1 MTKTFL
7 LLLCTLSTTILFGQ
21 DLAPNQLL
29 NKAIAY
35 HDPQGNWDNFKGQLF
50 ITMKTPNNSDRL
62 SEITID
68 LPQQYFKLVA
78 KKDNIITEQI
88 INKGICK
95 LLLNGSETISED
107 ETKKHRLTCERARTM
122 KNYYTYLY
130 GLPMKLKNPG
140 TLLDP
145 KVYRK
150 TFKGKI
156 YEVIKVTYD
165 EAVGKDTWYFYFD
178 PATYALEVYQ
188 FYHDEEKNDGEYIIL
203 TGQEEINAIKMPKTR
218 AWYYNKDDKYLGT
231 DILTKTATLI
241 Q

>member
-1 MTKTFL
+1 MTKAFFL
-7 LLLCTLSTTILFGQ
+7 LFSALIINSLFGQ

-35 HDPQGNWDNFKGQLF
+35 HDPQGNWADFKGQLF
-50 ITMKTPNNSDRL
+50 ITMKTPNSSDRL
-62 SEITID
+62 SEITMD
-68 LPQQYFKLVA
+68 LPKHYFKLVT
-78 KKDNIITEQI
+78 KKDNTTIEQI
-88 INKGICK
+88 INKGVCK
-95 LLLNGSETISED
+95 LLLNGSETVSED
-107 ETKKHRLTCERARTM
+107 EIAKHRLTCDRTQTM
-122 KNYYTYLY
+122 RNYYTYLY
-130 GLPMKLKNPG
+130 GLPMKLKDPG
-140 TLLDP
+140 TLLDR

-156 YEVIKVTYD
+156 YDVLRVTYD

-203 TGQEEINAIKMPKTR
+203 NGLEEINGIKMPKIR

-231 DILTKTATLI
+231 DTLTKTSALTD
-241 Q
+241 

>member
-1 MTKTFL
+1 MTKAFL
-7 LLLCTLSTTILFGQ
+7 LLFCALSTTNLFGQ
-21 DLAPNQLL
+21 DLSPNQLL

-35 HDPQGNWDNFKGQLF
+35 HDPQGNWVDFKGQLF
-50 ITMKTPNNSDRL
+50 ITMETPNSSDRL

-68 LPQQYFKLVA
+68 LPQQYFKLVT

-88 INKGICK
+88 INKGSCK
-95 LLLNGSETISED
+95 LLLNGSETVSED
-107 ETKKHRLTCERARTM
+107 EIAKHRLTCDRTQTM
-122 KNYYTYLY
+122 RNYYTYLY

-140 TLLDP
+140 TLLDR
-145 KVYRK
+145 KVYQK

-156 YEVIKVTYD
+156 YDVLKVTYD

-203 TGQEEINAIKMPKTR
+203 NGLEEINGIKMPKIR

-231 DILTKTATLI
+231 DTLTKTSALTD
-241 Q
+241 